1 MAPSTE
7 DKAKAVE
14 LKNQGNEAFKKHD
27 WPAAIE
33 SYSKAIELDDTE
45 PAYYSNRA
53 QVTHPPT
60 ARPRPRTMLARTTD
74 QIPSHVRPI
83 SRPKH
88 TATRFKTRQR
98 QSS

>member
-1 MAPSTE
+1 MAPSAE

-27 WPAAIE
+27 WPAAID

-53 QVTHPPT
+53 QVGHPPPQGLGQ
-60 ARPRPRTMLARTTD
+60 APDVLA
-74 QIPSHVRPI
+74 
-83 SRPKH
+83 
-88 TATRFKTRQR
+88 
-98 QSS
+98 